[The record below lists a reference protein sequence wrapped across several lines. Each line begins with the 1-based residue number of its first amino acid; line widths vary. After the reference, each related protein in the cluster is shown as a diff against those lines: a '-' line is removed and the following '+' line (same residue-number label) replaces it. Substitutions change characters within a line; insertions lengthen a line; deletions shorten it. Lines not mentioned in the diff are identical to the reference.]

1 MVKSLDDLVQP
12 SKDEIIENLK
22 KENKELK
29 KEKEKLER
37 DVKNEQES
45 RLMEYHTCLLYTS
58 PSPRDR
64 G

>member
-29 KEKEKLER
+29 KKK
-37 DVKNEQES
+37 KS
-45 RLMEYHTCLLYTS
+45 
-58 PSPRDR
+58 
-64 G
+64 

>member
-37 DVKNEQES
+37 DVKNELES
-45 RLMEYHTCLLYTS
+45 RLMEYHT
-58 PSPRDR
+58 P
-64 G
+64 

>member
-37 DVKNEQES
+37 EVKNEQES
-45 RLMEYHTCLLYTS
+45 RFMEYHT
-58 PSPRDR
+58 P
-64 G
+64 

>member
-22 KENKELK
+22 KQNKELK

-37 DVKNEQES
+37 DVKNEQEA
-45 RLMEYHTCLLYTS
+45 RLMEYHT
-58 PSPRDR
+58 P
-64 G
+64 

>member
-1 MVKSLDDLVQP
+1 MATGLNDLIQP
-12 SKDEIIENLK
+12 SKEEIIENLK

-45 RLMEYHTCLLYTS
+45 RLMEYHT
-58 PSPRDR
+58 P
-64 G
+64 

>member
-12 SKDEIIENLK
+12 SKDEIIEN
-22 KENKELK
+22 LK

-45 RLMEYHTCLLYTS
+45 RLMEYHT
-58 PSPRDR
+58 P
-64 G
+64 

>member
-1 MVKSLDDLVQP
+1 MVKSLDDLIQP

-29 KEKEKLER
+29 KEKLER

-45 RLMEYHTCLLYTS
+45 RLMEYHT
-58 PSPRDR
+58 P
-64 G
+64 